1 MKIIVIIYKIFINGI
16 KIMKKYVLHIKKNL
30 NNIYYIIKN
39 KIFKKYKKFHEINN
53 FIIKILKNIFL
64 LRLLKL
70 YEEKNIKYI

>member
-1 MKIIVIIYKIFINGI
+1 
-16 KIMKKYVLHIKKNL
+16 MKKYDLHIKKNL